1 MNIQIVPVG
10 DLQENCYILSLEGRE
25 EAVLVDPGDEP
36 EKIKAALGAK
46 TPAAVLL
53 THGHHDHT
61 GALSAFP
68 GLPIYLHGEDEALEQ
83 QRNFRAGDYAVD
95 IPKRPPPTDHV
106 SDGQILKLAG
116 ITFQVL
122 HTPGHTRGSVCYRA
136 GNDLFTGDTLFD
148 GDYGRTDLPG
158 GSMAQMRQ
166 SLRMLLALHG
176 CHAYPGHGSHFIIA

>member
-10 DLQENCYILSLEGRE
+10 ELQENCYILSWDGKN
-25 EAVLVDPGDEP
+25 EAVLIDPGDEP
-36 EKIKAALGAK
+36 DKILTALGNLK
-46 TPAAVLL
+46 PVAVLL

-61 GALSAFP
+61 GALSTFAH
-68 GLPIYLHGEDEALEQ
+68 LPIYIHPEDARLQ
-83 QRNFRAGDYAVD
+83 QQKQFSAGSYAVD
-95 IPKRPPPTDHV
+95 IASRPKPTDEV
-106 SDGQILKLAG
+106 SDGQILKLAS

-136 GNDLFTGDTLFD
+136 GDDIFTGDTLFD

-166 SLRMLLALHG
+166 SLRMLLSLHG
-176 CHAYPGHGSHFIIA
+176 CHAYPGHGSNMIIP